1 MAKKT
6 ADVTASVQSEKVDE
20 EVVLENNTTETKP
33 TVKRAS
39 STRAKS
45 ATKTVTKT
53 ETATKEMETTPIE
66 AKTEVDSKEIET
78 TSSDAKTETKVVE
91 ETTTKD
97 NVETVKVVR
106 KRKPKTTT
114 VAETIKKENL
124 EESTQ
129 INTLTNNDNVV
140 QDSKSETE
148 LVDVKVID
156 MDSPE
161 ENIEEK
167 GPLLVTEAKKNKK
180 KRNKIKINEK
190 DIVRYEPSIKE
201 GLTDEQVN
209 QRIDDGLVN
218 VVSKTNEKTIL
229 KIILTNTFT
238 FFNTLC
244 FILATILIWIYVE
257 KGIMKENLTNMLFI
271 VIIFCNLSIGIIQ
284 EIKAKLMINKIKL
297 ISSPTAKVVRESEE
311 REIMISDLVLDD
323 IIVLTP
329 GKQIPADSIV
339 LEGEIEANESLL
351 TGESVPVKKKKNAEL
366 YSGSFVV
373 SGKAKA
379 RVEKIGDECYNA
391 KLAASAKQYKKP
403 DSQLMKS
410 MSSITKFIGVIVLP
424 LALLTLID
432 LMSNYAE
439 VEITKLFTKES
450 LEAIWEVL
458 PVIMGRLAASI
469 IGMMPAGMFLL
480 TSMAL
485 AVGVIKLAKKRTLV
499 HDLYSIEMLARA
511 DVLCLDKTGTIT
523 DGTMEVKNVTTLDV
537 NYATSMYDIIG
548 SMLSALNDNNQTTIA
563 LANEFGYNKEYTA
576 KTIIPFSSARK
587 FSAVTF
593 RNGETYM
600 YGAPEYVL
608 KTRNPDIEK
617 QVKIQTKKGFRV
629 LMFAK
634 CEGEIVDNKISTDRK
649 PIALIIIE
657 DHVRENAKSTIKWF
671 KDNGV
676 DIKVISG
683 DNPMTV
689 SEVSKSVGIEK
700 AEQYIS
706 LEGFTEQQVID
717 AADQY
722 TVFGRVTPEQKRT
735 LVKALKA
742 KGHKVAM
749 TGDGVN
755 DILALKEA
763 DCSIAMASGT
773 EAARNVS
780 NLVLLDN
787 DFGAMPSVVAEGRRV
802 VNNVQNSASIFLVK
816 TMFIVMIVLFYLLLP
831 NESFPFQPRNFL
843 MIELFM
849 SGLPTFFLALQPNDD
864 IIKGNF
870 FANLISK
877 VIPGGLIMV
886 FNIIICYVANI
897 LLQKVSGLTLSH
909 DFFMTMCCLV
919 LIFTGMIIL
928 FETCK
933 PINFYRGLL
942 LTIDF
947 SLLFF
952 TMFILPEL
960 ITFNL
965 GFIPFKITDIS
976 QLVYTLVTALI
987 LSVSCSL
994 YRNLLKLSNDLKE
1007 KIVN

>member
-1 MAKKT
+1 MVKKT
-6 ADVTASVQSEKVDE
+6 TENVTTTQPTQ
-20 EVVLENNTTETKP
+20 EVEMPVLEKKTT
-33 TVKRAS
+33 
-39 STRAKS
+39 TR
-45 ATKTVTKT
+45 
-53 ETATKEMETTPIE
+53 TATKKVDNTK
-66 AKTEVDSKEIET
+66 AKTTTKSTKSE
-78 TSSDAKTETKVVE
+78 TSSLAEEPKVQPLVE
-91 ETTTKD
+91 ETV
-97 NVETVKVVR
+97 NSQVETETLPKEEPVKVVR
-106 KRKPKTTT
+106 KRNPKATTT
-114 VAETIKKENL
+114 KEKTVVEEKVEETPQQETLNKGEPSSATPL
-124 EESTQ
+124 STSTAQ
-129 INTLTNNDNVV
+129 AT
-140 QDSKSETE
+140 KSETE
-148 LVDVKVID
+148 ILDVKVID

-161 ENIEEK
+161 EIVEEK

-180 KRNKIKINEK
+180 KRKKIKISEK
-190 DIVRYEPSIKE
+190 DIVRYDPSIKE
-201 GLTDEQVN
+201 GLTDNQVN
-209 QRIDDGLVN
+209 ERISDGLVN

-244 FILATILIWIYVE
+244 FILAAILIWIYVE

-271 VIIFCNLSIGIIQ
+271 VIIFCNLLIGIVQ

-297 ISSPTAKVVRESEE
+297 ISSPTAKVIRESEE
-311 REIMISDLVLDD
+311 REIMITDLVLDD

-379 RVEKIGDECYNA
+379 KVEKIGDECYNA

-410 MSSITKFIGVIVLP
+410 MSSITKFIGIIVLP

-439 VEITKLFTKES
+439 VDITRLFTKES
-450 LEAIWEVL
+450 LEQIWAVL

-499 HDLYSIEMLARA
+499 HDLYSIEMLARS

-548 SMLSALNDNNQTTIA
+548 SMLTALNDNNQTTIA

-657 DHVRENAKSTIKWF
+657 DHIRENAKATIKWF

-706 LEGFTEQQVID
+706 LAGFTEQQVID

-742 KGHKVAM
+742 KNHKVAM

-816 TMFIVMIVLFYLLLP
+816 TMFIIMIVLFYLMLP

-877 VIPGGLIMV
+877 VIPGGLTMV
-886 FNIIICYVANI
+886 FNIILCYVANI

-909 DFFMTMCCLV
+909 EFFMTMCCLV

-952 TMFILPEL
+952 TMFVLPEL

-965 GFIPFKITDIS
+965 GFTPFKMTDIS
-976 QLVYTLVTALI
+976 QLVYTLITALI
-987 LSVSCSL
+987 LLLSCSV
-994 YRNLLKLSNDLKE
+994 YRNLLKLSTNLKE